1 MVGGHA
7 WEAKFG
13 ITLWIRCKK
22 TEVGLDSNVK
32 SSPNA
37 GSGIKLSWWEVPVG
51 SDTLKYVPPTC
62 NVSVG
67 QVGESF
73 FLPLLLKTR

>member
-22 TEVGLDSNVK
+22 TEDELDSKVNN
-32 SSPNA
+32 SPNA
-37 GSGIKLSWWEVPVG
+37 GSSCRSGRSLWVRMP
-51 SDTLKYVPPTC
+51 
-62 NVSVG
+62 
-67 QVGESF
+67 
-73 FLPLLLKTR
+73 

>member
-13 ITLWIRCKK
+13 ITLWICCKK
-22 TEVGLDSNVK
+22 TEFRLDSNVK

-37 GSGIKLSWWEVPVG
+37 GSSCRNGRSLWVRSP
-51 SDTLKYVPPTC
+51 DTLKYVSPTH
-62 NVSVG
+62 NVIDII
-67 QVGESF
+67 
-73 FLPLLLKTR
+73 LM

>member
-1 MVGGHA
+1 MSRKYWLQLSLGMVGGHA

-32 SSPNA
+32 NSPNA
-37 GSGIKLSWWEVPVG
+37 GSSCRGGRSLWVRIP
-51 SDTLKYVPPTC
+51 
-62 NVSVG
+62 
-67 QVGESF
+67 
-73 FLPLLLKTR
+73 

>member
-22 TEVGLDSNVK
+22 TEVGLDSNIK

-37 GSGIKLSWWEVPVG
+37 GSSCRGGRSCGFGYL
-51 SDTLKYVPPTC
+51 
-62 NVSVG
+62 
-67 QVGESF
+67 
-73 FLPLLLKTR
+73 